1 MKLFVISITILLLTT
16 INLSAQDIEGVAIG
30 TTMTKNEVIAKFG
43 EPDQHSYS
51 DADDLGIDERY
62 HYEENLLIFNN
73 SEFIGFVVSD
83 NRWRVLTNVV
93 DGGVRVGD
101 QFSKIE
107 FLKPE
112 VATWIDNETYYVPR
126 GDYYLFFKISSGIIR
141 EIDFEITK

>member
-1 MKLFVISITILLLTT
+1 M
-16 INLSAQDIEGVAIG
+16 N
-30 TTMTKNEVIAKFG
+30 
-43 EPDQHSYS
+43 
-51 DADDLGIDERY
+51 
-62 HYEENLLIFNN
+62 
-73 SEFIGFVVSD
+73 
-83 NRWRVLTNVV
+83 
-93 DGGVRVGD
+93 GGVRVGD